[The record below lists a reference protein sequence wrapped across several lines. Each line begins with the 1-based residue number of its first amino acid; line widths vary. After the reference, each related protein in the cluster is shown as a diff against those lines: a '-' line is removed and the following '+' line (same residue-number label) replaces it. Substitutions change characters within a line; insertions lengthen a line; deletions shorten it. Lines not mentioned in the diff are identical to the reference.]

1 MLKHLGLDVGSTT
14 VKLVVLSED
23 LEILHSVYKRHKS
36 DVIETVKEVLSD
48 AYKIFKNDHITINV
62 TGSGGLFVE
71 ENLGI
76 EFVQEV
82 VASTKAIRT
91 FIPDTD
97 VVIELGGED
106 AKITYLR
113 GSVEQRMNSICA
125 DRKSVV

>member
-97 VVIELGGED
+97 VV
-106 AKITYLR
+106 
-113 GSVEQRMNSICA
+113 